1 HTHTLSLHDALPISI
16 EIAVL
21 GAVKAGKSSLV
32 NALLGKQAATV
43 DTLPVAHVGVRY
55 NLTLTGGQPVS
66 LLDTAG
72 YGQDGPN
79 EVEFAAAA
87 EASQDAD
94 LILLVT

>member
-79 EVEFAAAA
+79 EVEFARS
-87 EASQDAD
+87 EEHTSELQSRSE
-94 LILLVT
+94 